1 MKEKTCCFTGHRYI
15 PGKIRRKLKKKI
27 REAVLLLI
35 EKGVLYFWAGGAL
48 GFDTL
53 AAEVVI
59 SLKRKYKDIKL
70 IMVYPCK
77 DQTRFW
83 KKKDIRKYEYIK
95 QKSDKVVYIS
105 DEYTRSCM
113 HERNRHLINNSKY
126 CVCFLTKDSG
136 GTAYT
141 VDYAIKKGTNV
152 INLAFYNE

>member
-35 EKGVLYFWAGGAL
+35 EKGVLYFGAGGAL

-95 QKSDKVVYIS
+95 RKSDKVVYIS
-105 DEYTRSCM
+105 DEYTRRCM

-126 CVCFLTKDSG
+126 CICFLTRDSG

-141 VDYAIKKGTNV
+141 VDYAMKMGTEV
-152 INLAFYNE
+152 INIAF